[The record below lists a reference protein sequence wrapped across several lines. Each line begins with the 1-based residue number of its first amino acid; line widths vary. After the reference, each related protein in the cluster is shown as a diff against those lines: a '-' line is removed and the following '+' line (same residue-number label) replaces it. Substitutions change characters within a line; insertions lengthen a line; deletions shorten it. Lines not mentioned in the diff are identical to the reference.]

1 MARGRHVD
9 SLRVFGAAI
18 TSDGPTITLQGPSA
32 LTAAHVAGEGIRPV
46 AALLTAAL
54 AADGISTIKGLCH
67 LQREYSALL
76 PKLAALGAELT
87 QH

>member
-1 MARGRHVD
+1 MRARA
-9 SLRVFGAAI
+9 S
-18 TSDGPTITLQGPSA
+18 
-32 LTAAHVAGEGIRPV
+32 
-46 AALLTAAL
+46 ALLTAAL

-67 LQREYSALL
+67 LQRGYSARL